1 MVMCLV
7 LTKTMAECGG
17 QCGAGPGTPHP
28 VSPGAA
34 TPVETI
40 GGGPRTNV
48 TLASNDSHV
57 CQPLAGSIHHHTT
70 RMSTKRLVSDYYP
83 VKMNELEIT
92 DQII

>member
-1 MVMCLV
+1 MTNDISLHH
-7 LTKTMAECGG
+7 
-17 QCGAGPGTPHP
+17 GAGPDTPQLTVLISHEAAP
-28 VSPGAA
+28 VK
-34 TPVETI
+34 TM

-57 CQPLAGSIHHHTT
+57 CQPLTRNIHHHTT